1 MISAESLIIVLF
13 IIVTLLIMGV
23 WGLIRMYIGEKAAKN
38 IGELLRLDIKRKWQE
53 QEEDLELLVD
63 IEEKYNRALVVL
75 QEKREECDE
84 HYANWEDMHAKL
96 CLTQDRLAVAVSEL
110 GDAQQGWKEC
120 SDQLGIESEGLET
133 AHATI
138 ERLTAELA
146 GER

>member
-23 WGLIRMYIGEKAAKN
+23 WGLIRMYIGMENRAN
-38 IGELLRLDIKRKWQE
+38 IWERLHKE
-53 QEEDLELLVD
+53 QDEDLELLVD

-120 SDQLGIESEGLET
+120 SDQLGIESEGLDT